1 MNTKEDGRVKVPFFL
16 DYTFVWQKNSVQD
29 RWPSDHMFFRRKQR
43 PHGAFRTIWTSIC
56 TIETLQ
62 AAAAGLLGLLSG
74 RLDTK
79 IHLHILQ
86 WLQWSFIPSSL
97 TWSLWPGAEET
108 NKAASEKWNI
118 SKLRQRRFFEICIYL
133 FQTSRGQRQSFW
145 QQSSSVDAHAES
157 SSLVTIDDQFEVQ
170 VHLRLWVRAH
180 AKNNDESAFPAS
192 DEVSSKNLKDE
203 METIQFNLWF

>member
-56 TIETLQ
+56 KNETLQ

-79 IHLHILQ
+79 STCTSCNDFNEVLFHRVLRGRCDQGQKKQIKLQVRNEILTNFVREGSSKYVYTYFKLHEANDNHFDNSLCLYWMRHVSDYQSKSENADKKQ
-86 WLQWSFIPSSL
+86 WLILYWWSN
-97 TWSLWPGAEET
+97 TTRNGE
-108 NKAASEKWNI
+108 
-118 SKLRQRRFFEICIYL
+118 
-133 FQTSRGQRQSFW
+133 
-145 QQSSSVDAHAES
+145 
-157 SSLVTIDDQFEVQ
+157 
-170 VHLRLWVRAH
+170 
-180 AKNNDESAFPAS
+180 
-192 DEVSSKNLKDE
+192 NL
-203 METIQFNLWF
+203 

>member
-56 TIETLQ
+56 KNETLQ

-86 WLQWSFIPSSL
+86 WLQWSFIPSSI
-97 TWSLWPGAEET
+97 TWSLWPGAELT
-108 NKAASEKWNI
+108 N
-118 SKLRQRRFFEICIYL
+118 F
-133 FQTSRGQRQSFW
+133 
-145 QQSSSVDAHAES
+145 
-157 SSLVTIDDQFEVQ
+157 
-170 VHLRLWVRAH
+170 VR
-180 AKNNDESAFPAS
+180 EG
-192 DEVSSKNLKDE
+192 SSKYVYTYFKLHEANDNHFDNSLCLYWMRHVSDYQSKSENADKKQWL
-203 METIQFNLWF
+203 ILY

>member
-16 DYTFVWQKNSVQD
+16 DYTFVWRKSSVQD

-56 TIETLQ
+56 KNETLQ

-118 SKLRQRRFFEICIYL
+118 NKLRQRRFFEICIYL

-145 QQSSSVDAHAES
+145 QQSVSILDETCFRLPIEVRKRRQKAM
-157 SSLVTIDDQFEVQ
+157 IDFVLIKQYDSQWRKP
-170 VHLRLWVRAH
+170 LDDSRG
-180 AKNNDESAFPAS
+180 
-192 DEVSSKNLKDE
+192 
-203 METIQFNLWF
+203 

>member
-16 DYTFVWQKNSVQD
+16 DYTFVWRKSSVQD

-108 NKAASEKWNI
+108 NKTASEKWNI
-118 SKLRQRRFFEICIYL
+118 NKLRQRRFFEICIYL

-145 QQSSSVDAHAES
+145 QQSVSILDETCFRLPIEVRKRRQKAM
-157 SSLVTIDDQFEVQ
+157 IDFVLIKQYDSQWRKP
-170 VHLRLWVRAH
+170 LDDSRG
-180 AKNNDESAFPAS
+180 
-192 DEVSSKNLKDE
+192 
-203 METIQFNLWF
+203 